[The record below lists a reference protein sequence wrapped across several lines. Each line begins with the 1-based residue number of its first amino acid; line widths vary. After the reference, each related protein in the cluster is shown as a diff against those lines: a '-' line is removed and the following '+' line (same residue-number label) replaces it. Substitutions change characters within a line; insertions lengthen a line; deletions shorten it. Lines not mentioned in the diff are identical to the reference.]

1 MTTNQT
7 TEALF
12 MIRQTMLYP
21 ASQSITKRLL
31 GLHGN
36 VREQIELKIFK
47 VSCIEN
53 LLTIDFCSSHLT
65 NDVIRP
71 ISQRLLKIN
80 KWFKGIQGKHREV
93 FSSTN

>member
-53 LLTIDFCSSHLT
+53 FIIIDFRSSHLA

-71 ISQRLLKIN
+71 ISQRLLEVDKR
-80 KWFKGIQGKHREV
+80 FKGIQGKHREV
-93 FSSTN
+93 FSLIN